1 MISKLFLLFRYF
13 LAAICSAMP
22 VFAFAASS
30 SALELE
36 AISYEE
42 ALYLYQE
49 QGGIENYRCTLQPA
63 DAEYRVTEHS
73 LPIAVEIDEWLFV
86 KLAGVIHLLPQ
97 QHIIDSEVL
106 YGADGL
112 SAKLVVKQ
120 KFNLSEYGESDDRFV
135 ELTMSNASG
144 EYTFRTVG
152 TACGL

>member
-1 MISKLFLLFRYF
+1 M
-13 LAAICSAMP
+13 AAICSAMP

-63 DAEYRVTEHS
+63 DAEYHVTEHS

-86 KLAGVIHLLPQ
+86 RLAGVIHSLPQ
-97 QHIIDSEVL
+97 QHIIDSETL
-106 YGADGL
+106 YSSDEL

-120 KFNLSEYGESDDRFV
+120 QLNHSEYGESDDRFV
-135 ELTMSNASG
+135 ELTMTNASG
-144 EYTFRTVG
+144 KHIFQTVG
-152 TACGL
+152 TACGI